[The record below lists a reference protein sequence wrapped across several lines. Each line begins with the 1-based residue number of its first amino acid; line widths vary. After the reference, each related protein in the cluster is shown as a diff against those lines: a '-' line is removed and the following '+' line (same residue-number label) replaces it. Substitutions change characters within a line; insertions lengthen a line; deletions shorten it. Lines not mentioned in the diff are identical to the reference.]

1 MKKVYII
8 GSLRNPRV
16 LDIANALR
24 KSGIEVFE
32 DWASPGPEC
41 DDHWQKYEQ
50 ARGRSFIEALN
61 GHHAQNQYQFDKKHL
76 DNAEAAVLVL
86 PAGKSGHMELG
97 YIIGQGKPGYILLD
111 GEPERYDLMYLF
123 ATGIFLTV
131 DELLE
136 AIRYARIIKDKYD
149 EE

>member
-1 MKKVYII
+1 MKVYVI

-16 LDIANALR
+16 LDVANALR
-24 KSGIEVFE
+24 KLEIEVFE

-41 DDHWQKYEQ
+41 DDHWQDYEKR
-50 ARGRSFIEALN
+50 RGRTFIEALN

-76 DNAEAAVLVL
+76 DEADAAVLVL
-86 PAGKSGHMELG
+86 PAGKSAHMELG
-97 YIIGQGKPGYILLD
+97 YIVGQGKRGYILLD

-131 DELLE
+131 EDLYT
-136 AIRYARIIKDKYD
+136 AIQVPA
-149 EE
+149 